1 MADPKKTKKPE
12 TVDPVPPAIVDKLT
26 DSVSSTA
33 PATLTDSPPSS
44 DVAPTADPEPPAGPA
59 ASSGTTVPTEG
70 HQVSEQ
76 SKGKAELAIV
86 QFLGP
91 YQRYSRGDK
100 AGFGADYAQ
109 DLVDRNVA
117 CWPKDFASKVKK
129 NADDYPYAY

>member
-12 TVDPVPPAIVDKLT
+12 TVDPVPPAVVEQPT
-26 DSVSSTA
+26 VSVSSTA
-33 PATLTDSPPSS
+33 SATLTESPPST
-44 DVAPTADPEPPAGPA
+44 DAAPTADPEPPAGPA
-59 ASSGTTVPTEG
+59 ASTGTTVPTEG

-76 SKGKAELAIV
+76 PKVKNGLTIV

-91 YQRYSRGDK
+91 HRSYSRGDQ

-109 DLVDRNVA
+109 DLVDRNIA